1 MDQKNVARELL
12 DETTLMS
19 GEIEIADHKRHLK
32 RYKACFTG
40 RQAVQWMIASRV
52 AADLPEALAFGA
64 ALVKAEL
71 VKAGGGHLLFTP
83 TTITTCLH
91 SSVLTAPFTTNEKPP
106 RVSMSRASS

>member
-1 MDQKNVARELL
+1 ML

-71 VKAGGGHLLFTP
+71 VKAGGGHL
-83 TTITTCLH
+83 IYSHLH
-91 SSVLTAPFTTNEKPP
+91 NYYLSSLVCFNGA
-106 RVSMSRASS
+106 VHHQ